1 MRILAI
7 ALLLTVTIAQASLVE
22 RKRAGRGLQDAED
35 NIAGDS
41 FKPETFKDNDKH
53 CGMLFSPPCEEQGC
67 FPGLVL
73 DAVGWS
79 YYAIDG
85 CNPLFGPLGPC
96 RRMGETEPERKL
108 GSFEAIVEELG
119 GPICA
124 PCGEL
129 FQLPCPCEDACEPK
143 CSEGL
148 ISSSLLNYDDSFL
161 IRRLEEGAERRL
173 DHEIAVSVNLCLPC
187 GALGQ
192 PPCPGTDCLPG
203 LVPGHDMTLLPTPTT
218 VCVPCGG
225 EGQPCCCDSSEF
237 DNRFG
242 SYLFDS
248 SIPDEVKT
256 PLLEAIIQGINAD
269 PTKCLSG
276 CDSGTNLKCGV
287 DNICFGPTNTT
298 TPAP

>member
-1 MRILAI
+1 MRVLAI
-7 ALLLTVTIAQASLVE
+7 ALLTVTIAQASLVE
-22 RKRAGRGLQDAED
+22 RKRAGRGLKDAED

-41 FKPETFKDNDKH
+41 FKPETFKDNDKP
-53 CGMLFSPPCEEQGC
+53 CGMIFSPPCEEQGC

-79 YYAIDG
+79 YYALDG
-85 CNPLFGPLGPC
+85 CNPLFGPIAC
-96 RRMGETEPERKL
+96 RRMSETKPERKL
-108 GSFEAIVEELG
+108 GSFEVIVEELG

-148 ISSSLLNYDDSFL
+148 ISSNLLNYADSFPT
-161 IRRLEEGAERRL
+161 RRLEEGAERRL
-173 DHEIAVSVNLCLPC
+173 EHEIEFSVNLCLPC

-203 LVPGHDMTLLPTPTT
+203 LVPGNDENPTT

-225 EGQPCCCDSSEF
+225 EGEPCCCDSSEF
-237 DNRFG
+237 EEKGIF
-242 SYLFDS
+242 YLFTDT
-248 SIPDEVKT
+248 ITDEVRA

-276 CDSGTNLKCGV
+276 CTSTSTNTTLKCGV
-287 DNICFGPTNTT
+287 DNVCFDP